1 MKIFTNKGWEREL
14 NTIAKCIHGAD
25 DIRRLQL
32 HLISVYLDAPEITT
46 ETSNDAIYELV
57 RDAKLT
63 YYQRG
68 IDVGISSLLDA
79 LVDENLIS
87 EEVAKTMEDKLL
99 RRLNVL

>member
-1 MKIFTNKGWEREL
+1 MKVFTNKRWERAL
-14 NTIAKCIHGAD
+14 KYLYDAD

-32 HLISVYLDAPEITT
+32 HLISVYLEAPEITT
-46 ETSNDAIYELV
+46 DTSNDAIYELV
-57 RDAKLT
+57 RDAKLK
-63 YYQRG
+63 YYKRG
-68 IDVGISSLLDA
+68 IEIGMTSLLDA

>member
-1 MKIFTNKGWEREL
+1 MKVFTNKEWERIL
-14 NTIAKCIHGAD
+14 KYLYDTD

-32 HLISVYLDAPEITT
+32 HLISVYLDVPEITT
-46 ETSNDAIYELV
+46 DTSNDTIYELV
-57 RDAKLT
+57 RDVKLK
-63 YYQRG
+63 YYKRG
-68 IDVGISSLLDA
+68 IEIGMTSLLDA

>member
-14 NTIAKCIHGAD
+14 KYIYDID

-32 HLISVYLDAPEITT
+32 HLISVYLEAPEITT
-46 ETSNDAIYELV
+46 DTSNDAIYELV
-57 RDAKLT
+57 RDAKLK
-63 YYQRG
+63 YYKRG
-68 IDVGISSLLDA
+68 IEIGMTSLLDT

-87 EEVAKTMEDKLL
+87 EEVAKIMEDKLL